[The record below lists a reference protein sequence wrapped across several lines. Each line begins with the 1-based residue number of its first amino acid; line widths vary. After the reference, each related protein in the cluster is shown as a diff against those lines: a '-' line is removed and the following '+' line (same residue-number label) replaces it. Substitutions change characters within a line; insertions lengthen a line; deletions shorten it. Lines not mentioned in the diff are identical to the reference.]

1 MIQGIDKIKQRL
13 DSDLQAELA
22 ELNAATQAE
31 IVKLQDSYAQ
41 QILKE
46 QTKEAKWQEQYAA
59 QEEQRLQAKVNLE
72 RKRIQLK
79 ANQEIIDEL
88 LAALLNKL
96 AAMPENEKLDY
107 YLSVLPETTEADSK
121 LILAQN
127 DKELAPKL
135 LSALEKRSASYANV
149 TVEHSD
155 KLVGG
160 VMLQEA
166 EICEDYSFEELV
178 RANQYD
184 LLQIIKQELLK

>member
-72 RKRIQLK
+72 RKRIQLE

-88 LAALLNKL
+88 LAGLLNKL

-107 YLSVLPETTEADSK
+107 YLSVLTETNEADSK

>member
-22 ELNAATQAE
+22 EINAATQAE

-72 RKRIQLK
+72 RKRIQLE

>member
-1 MIQGIDKIKQRL
+1 M
-13 DSDLQAELA
+13 
-22 ELNAATQAE
+22 
-31 IVKLQDSYAQ
+31 
-41 QILKE
+41 KE

-72 RKRIQLK
+72 RKRIQLE

>member
-72 RKRIQLK
+72 RKRIQLE

-184 LLQIIKQELLK
+184 LLQIIKRELLK

>member
-72 RKRIQLK
+72 RKRIQLE

-127 DKELAPKL
+127 DKELAPKF

>member
-72 RKRIQLK
+72 RKRIQLE

-166 EICEDYSFEELV
+166 EICEDYRFEELV

>member
-72 RKRIQLK
+72 RKRIQLE

>member
-72 RKRIQLK
+72 RKRIQLE

-127 DKELAPKL
+127 DKELPPKL

>member
-72 RKRIQLK
+72 RKRIQLE

-135 LSALEKRSASYANV
+135 LSALEKPSASYANV

>member
-41 QILKE
+41 QIFKE

-72 RKRIQLK
+72 RKRIQLE

-121 LILAQN
+121 LVLAQN